1 MPQTTEQ
8 KEDNANYSRY
18 LKAVGFMTAFTA
30 VVCVIIVASC
40 ILFKAAKA
48 ATTTAAATETD
59 VPAYLRAVYKIIG
72 GTPKDTGWV
81 AFLTALVLFGWYV
94 TTSMFLL
101 TTRPMLDLFQ
111 SNPIMEKVKIYAVY
125 PILAI
130 IGLVLLLGVV
140 MFIPWF
146 PVSMF
151 SDVHKR
157 YDNEAEMYRDSTI
170 YRIAQKLQIDD
181 AYKTLIKNFQNV
193 VRFASFVGLGGII
206 LAAVSLIV
214 AVSVFVATNQTGGI
228 VGILKGVLL
237 VVAILVAVAAV
248 LSGYDSIKQTERSY
262 AISKNTSIALL
273 ILKVLKYIPCFILDL
288 VNDIKREFN
297 LTTKPVWILMG
308 VECVVIGLY
317 FLSPLLMQATVFKNS
332 KTVLPGV
339 ADLSRRKDLGTLE
352 NAGIV
357 RTSECSHKTKR
368 KYDYAFSAW
377 FFFNPHPPNVMKR
390 SNAFVPIL
398 DINGIPILSYKA
410 ATNELQFEIKKK
422 YRDEKLDKSA
432 SDAAEAV
439 AAEAATITTNDVSNA
454 PETDDVVEH
463 AVNDEGGDNN
473 NVYQN
478 PIIIHAT
485 PAATHSVVVYTIQ
498 NVPLQQWCHIFYNYD
513 GENIDIFLNDELI
526 VTLTGYVPNIEH
538 GSIKCGMTGGV
549 IGNIAN
555 VTFFDHHVTKD
566 LISGIFM
573 AHKDTS
579 PPI

>member
-8 KEDNANYSRY
+8 KEDNENYSRY
-18 LKAVGFMTAFTA
+18 LKAFGFMTAFTA

-40 ILFKAAKA
+40 ILFKTAKA
-48 ATTTAAATETD
+48 ANANATVEA
-59 VPAYLRAVYKIIG
+59 VPAYLAAVYAIIG
-72 GTPKDTGWV
+72 KSTETGWV
-81 AFLTALVLFGWYV
+81 AFLTGLVLFGWYV

-101 TTRPMLDLFQ
+101 TTRPMIDLFQ
-111 SNPIMEKVKIYAVY
+111 STPIMEKVKLYAVY

-146 PVSMF
+146 PVHMF

-157 YDNEAEMYRDSTI
+157 YDNEAEMYRDSFI

-181 AYKTLIKNFQNV
+181 AYKLLIKNFQNV

-214 AVSVFVATNQTGGI
+214 AASIFVATNQTGGI

-273 ILKVLKYIPCFILDL
+273 ILKVFKYIPCFILDV

-317 FLSPLLMQATVFKNS
+317 FLSPVLMQATVFKNS

-339 ADLSRRKDLGTLE
+339 ADLRRRKDLGTLE

-377 FFFNPHPPNVMKR
+377 FFFNPHPPNVMKGG
-390 SNAFVPIL
+390 NAFVPIL
-398 DINGIPILSYKA
+398 DINGVPTMTYKA
-410 ATNELQFEIKKK
+410 ATNELQFAIKKN

-432 SDAAEAV
+432 SDAAD
-439 AAEAATITTNDVSNA
+439 AAAAGGDVSNA
-454 PETDDVVEH
+454 PETDDVIEH
-463 AVNDEGGDNN
+463 DVNDESGDTND
-473 NVYQN
+473 YQN
-478 PIIIHAT
+478 PIILNAT

-513 GENIDIFLNDELI
+513 GENIDIFLNDELL
-526 VTLTGYVPNIEH
+526 VTLTNYVPNIEH
-538 GSIKCGMTGGV
+538 GSIKSGTTGGV

-573 AHKDTS
+573 AHKDAS

>member
-1 MPQTTEQ
+1 MTKTTE
-8 KEDNANYSRY
+8 ETDDNENYSRY
-18 LKAVGFMTAFTA
+18 LKAFGFMTAFTA
-30 VVCVIIVASC
+30 VVCIIIVASC
-40 ILFKAAKA
+40 ILFKTAKA
-48 ATTTAAATETD
+48 ATAAATAGVS
-59 VPAYLRAVYKIIG
+59 VPAYLAAVYAIIG
-72 GTPKDTGWV
+72 GTPTDTGWV
-81 AFLTALVLFGWYV
+81 AFLTGLVLFGWYV

-111 SNPIMEKVKIYAVY
+111 STPIMEKVKIYAVY

-146 PVSMF
+146 PVHMF

-170 YRIAQKLQIDD
+170 YRIAQKLQIED
-181 AYKTLIKNFQNV
+181 AYKALMKNFQNV

-237 VVAILVAVAAV
+237 VVAILIAVAAV

-262 AISKNTSIALL
+262 AISKNTSITVL
-273 ILKVLKYIPCFILDL
+273 ILKILKYIPCFILDV

-308 VECVVIGLY
+308 LECFVIGLY

-339 ADLSRRKDLGTLE
+339 ADLRRRKDLGTLE

-377 FFFNPHPPNVMKR
+377 FFFNPHPPNVMKGG
-390 SNAFVPIL
+390 NAFVPIL
-398 DINGIPILSYKA
+398 DINGVPTMSYKA
-410 ATNELQFEIKKK
+410 ATNELQFTIKKN
-422 YRDEKLDKSA
+422 YRDEKLDKSV
-432 SDAAEAV
+432 SDAAD
-439 AAEAATITTNDVSNA
+439 AAAADAIAAAADDVSNA
-454 PETDDVVEH
+454 PETDDVVEY
-463 AVNDEGGDNN
+463 AVNDVGGDT

-478 PIIIHAT
+478 PIILNAT

-498 NVPLQQWCHIFYNYD
+498 NVPLQKWCHIFYNYD
-513 GENIDIFLNDELI
+513 GENIDIFLNDELL
-526 VTLTGYVPNIEH
+526 VTLTDYVPNIEH
-538 GSIKCGMTGGV
+538 GSIKSGTTGGV

-573 AHKDTS
+573 AHKDAS